1 MWTSIPVL
9 CKEFLI
15 DAYQVYEAR
24 LAGAD
29 AVLLLASVLSMEQLR
44 DFREIAES
52 LGMAALVEVH
62 NESELFAALKS
73 GASIVGI
80 NNRDLRTFEVSLDT
94 TRRLLPLIPD
104 QVVKVSESGIR
115 DTTDRETMAGM
126 GVDALLIGEGLLTSS
141 DLAAATRQM
150 CGNVASA
157 LVAAR

>member
-1 MWTSIPVL
+1 VL
-9 CKEFLI
+9 CKEFLV

-29 AVLLLASVLSMEQLR
+29 AVLLLASVLSTGQLR

-62 NESELFAALKS
+62 SESELFAALSS
-73 GASIVGI
+73 GANIVGI
-80 NNRDLRTFEVSLDT
+80 NNRDLRTFEVNLDT
-94 TRRLLPLIPD
+94 TRRLLPLIPEN
-104 QVVKVSESGIR
+104 VVTVSESGIR
-115 DTTDRETMAGM
+115 DTSDRETMSAL
-126 GVDALLIGEGLLTSS
+126 GVHALLIGEGLLTSP

-150 CGNVASA
+150 CGTAATA